1 MIGFGTA
8 GIKQGEPHPRISHR
22 LRPVGGNSWLD
33 FHCNRGYTGHQMA
46 ITWFLCSYR
55 LPREPSRLRL
65 AVWRRLKR
73 VGAVMVH
80 DGLWVLPGDAKTRE
94 DFEWLAEE
102 IEERGGTVML
112 WQARSLPQG
121 QDSTV
126 VLKFR
131 AEAEARYA
139 AIARA
144 AKKLARAGK
153 RRGSTA
159 RSVEKAM
166 QQLRGLE
173 RTLRLERRRD
183 YF

>member
-1 MIGFGTA
+1 MTTD
-8 GIKQGEPHPRISHR
+8 
-22 LRPVGGNSWLD
+22 WL
-33 FHCNRGYTGHQMA
+33 
-46 ITWFLCSYR
+46 LCSYR

-73 VGAVMVH
+73 VGAVMIH
-80 DGLWVLPGDAKTRE
+80 DGLWVLPTDAKTRE

-139 AIARA
+139 AIAQA

-153 RRGSTA
+153 RRSSTA

-183 YF
+183 YFRAPGRREAEESVEAAASEIRSRARPETPERRLNAVGN

>member
-1 MIGFGTA
+1 MATD
-8 GIKQGEPHPRISHR
+8 
-22 LRPVGGNSWLD
+22 WL
-33 FHCNRGYTGHQMA
+33 
-46 ITWFLCSYR
+46 LCSYR

-80 DGLWVLPGDAKTRE
+80 DGQWVLPRDAKTLE

-102 IEERGGTVML
+102 IEERGGSVML
-112 WQARSLPQG
+112 WEARSLPRR

-139 AIARA
+139 AIAA
-144 AKKLARAGK
+144 AARTLARAAK
-153 RRGSTA
+153 RRGSAA
-159 RSVEKAM
+159 RALEKAL

-183 YF
+183 HFRAPGRREAEESVEAAVSEIRSHTRPQRPERRPHAVGN